1 MRPLSPFARR
11 LSVVGGLSILSLAA
25 CDRASEP
32 PPAPAPPP
40 PASAPAAPPTPLQPV
55 VDRAELLRALDAAA
69 SAFAA
74 GQPDD
79 GAALNG
85 RRYAVRQAFGCA
97 GPASGGAARPAG
109 LASWTWGPRNRTIE
123 IALQPA
129 DWTGDLSVSD
139 GDGDAPEAIEGFW
152 LARPWMRADGCPAAA
167 VDPPAPAIAEAVPT
181 KAGTTRPPPGPPPQR
196 QTAGLASVFAQ
207 GGSRVGRRDGRAFTH
222 TIRGEDGPPPAPTGG
237 YRLVIEGRFTAFPD
251 GQTVRCRAGGQDER
265 PVCLAASTIDRV
277 VFETA
282 EGQQLSEW
290 RPG

>member
-1 MRPLSPFARR
+1 MRSFSPFACR
-11 LSVVGGLSILSLAA
+11 LSAIGGLSIFALAA

-32 PPAPAPPP
+32 PPAPAPPA
-40 PASAPAAPPTPLQPV
+40 PAAAPAAPPTPLQPV
-55 VDRAELLRALDAAA
+55 VDRAELLRALDSAA

-79 GAALNG
+79 GADLNG
-85 RRYAVRQAFGCA
+85 RRYSVRQAFGCG
-97 GPASGGAARPAG
+97 GPAPAGATRPAG
-109 LASWTWGPRNRTIE
+109 LASWTWGPRNQTIE
-123 IALQPA
+123 LALQPA
-129 DWTGDLSVSD
+129 DWTGDLGAEA

-167 VDPPAPAIAEAVPT
+167 VDPPAPAPEDAVPT
-181 KAGTTRPPPGPPPQR
+181 KAGTTRAPPTLPAQR

-222 TIRGEDGPPPAPTGG
+222 TIRGEDGPPAAPVGG
-237 YRLVIEGRFTAFPD
+237 YRLVIEGRFTASPG

-265 PVCLAASTIDRV
+265 PVCMAASTIDRV

-282 EGQQLSEW
+282 DGQQLSEW